1 MKSIYLFAGLSIVFL
16 SFGFVRTD
24 DSTQKTVVKNI
35 PLGKAEIVE
44 TEIEF
49 VVGRLNI
56 RSSATQLTEGTYKFY
71 KEMLKPEFSYS
82 EEGKIGHLSI
92 TSKKGHIEMDDDNDN
107 HNDNECLWDI
117 ALNKKVKHDLTVKL
131 TAGNGNIDLS
141 GCQLKR
147 FEFKMVAGEA
157 KINLSNT
164 SVPEVNFKAMAGNAV
179 IDLSGKWNNDLHARI
194 KGGVGEITLK
204 LPADIGIKM
213 NITGVL
219 GSVNTK
225 GLYKMGQ
232 EYSNDLLGKTKQTLY
247 IDVTGGIGNVNVKLV
262 E

>member
-1 MKSIYLFAGLSIVFL
+1 M
-16 SFGFVRTD
+16 
-24 DSTQKTVVKNI
+24 
-35 PLGKAEIVE
+35 
-44 TEIEF
+44 
-49 VVGRLNI
+49 VGRLNI
-56 RSSATQLTEGTYKFY
+56 RAKADQLTEGTYKFY
-71 KEMLKPEFSYS
+71 RDILKPEISYT
-82 EEGKIGHLSI
+82 EEGKTGHLSI
-92 TSKKGHIEMDDDNDN
+92 TSKKGQMDIDDDNN
-107 HNDNECLWDI
+107 NECLWDI
-117 ALNKKVKHDLTVKL
+117 SLNKKIKHDLTVKL
-131 TAGNGNIDLS
+131 TAGNGNVDLS
-141 GCQLKR
+141 GCMLKR

-164 SVPEVNFKAMAGNAV
+164 SVPEVNFKAMAGNAI

-219 GSVNTK
+219 GAVNTK

-232 EYSNDLLGKTKQTLY
+232 EYTNDLQGKTKQTLY
-247 IDVTGGIGNVNVKLV
+247 IDVTGGIGNVNVKLI